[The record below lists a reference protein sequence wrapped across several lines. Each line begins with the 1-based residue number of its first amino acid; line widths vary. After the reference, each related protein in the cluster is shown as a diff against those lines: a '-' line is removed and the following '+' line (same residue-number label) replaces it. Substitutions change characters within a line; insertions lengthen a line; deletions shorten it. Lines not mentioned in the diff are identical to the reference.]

1 MKIAYYSHYV
11 GKEFAKKAGMGNRNG
26 GSSSLK
32 TQGIA
37 RAMLKAGHEVTIYS
51 PGITGYNSIVE
62 PFEEVEHYPEGDLHI
77 KYPKISTYHRRGPLN
92 DFRVW
97 KLLRHDFKKL
107 HYDAFVFYNL
117 DQFSFLMVG
126 AIGKN
131 KRILRILEYED
142 NIFNKTNEG
151 EKAKYP
157 EWFVRFKY
165 NYVIKRTDAAF
176 SVCKG
181 MLVDGEVK
189 YKLLTPGVINDEVI
203 NTVSHAP
210 HALRDGEQVRLF
222 TIGGG
227 HYCKGP
233 DLLVKALTYV
243 KHPCRLVFYT
253 DPHYFYTVAR
263 EALVNVPE
271 RHTVELRDL
280 IPHDTLMNILNE
292 EADILLNA
300 TRSFGIAPQAAG
312 FPSKMLE
319 YAAMGRPIVS
329 SEIGMLDDEFNEHIT
344 YYEKE
349 DIQDIA
355 RCIDEVVENY
365 ENKDKVALELQK
377 LAIERYSINGTA
389 ESMKAFFKQVKA
401 DSDFSFLNKNDG

>member
-11 GKEFAKKAGMGNRNG
+11 GKEFAKRAGMGCRNG

-32 TQGIA
+32 TQGMA
-37 RAMLKAGHEVTIYS
+37 RAMLKAGHEVTLYS
-51 PGITGYNSIVE
+51 PGITGYNTVVE

-77 KYPKISTYHRRGPLN
+77 RYPKISTYHRRGPLN
-92 DFRVW
+92 DYRVW
-97 KLLRHDFKKL
+97 KLFKKDFKKI
-107 HYDAFVFYNL
+107 HYDAFIFYNL
-117 DQFSFLMVG
+117 DQFTFLMVDVM
-126 AIGKN
+126 GK
-131 KRILRILEYED
+131 KPKVLRILEYED

-151 EKAKYP
+151 DEATIPLWLAKLI
-157 EWFVRFKY
+157 Y
-165 NYVIKRTDAAF
+165 NHVIRRTDASFA
-176 SVCKG
+176 VCKG
-181 MLVDGEVK
+181 MLVEGEVK
-189 YKLLTPGVINDEVI
+189 HKLLTPGVINDEVI
-203 NTVSHAP
+203 GSVSNEP
-210 HALRDGEQVRLF
+210 HTLKLGEQARLF

-233 DLLVKALTYV
+233 DLLVRALTYV
-243 KHPCRLVFYT
+243 KHPCKLVFYT
-253 DPHYFYTVAR
+253 DPQYFYTVAR
-263 EALVNVPE
+263 EALANVPE

-280 IPHDTLMNILNE
+280 IPHETLMNILNE

-329 SEIGMLDDEFNEHIT
+329 SEIGMLDDEFNKHIT

-355 RCIDEVVENY
+355 RCIDEVIENY
-365 ENKDKVALELQK
+365 AQKDSAALELQK
-377 LAIERYSINGTA
+377 LAIKRYSINGTA
-389 ESMKAFFKQVKA
+389 ESMKVFFKQIEE
-401 DSDFSFLNKNDG
+401 DPEFSFLTKQ

>member
-11 GKEFAKKAGMGNRNG
+11 GKEFARRAGMGNRNG

-32 TQGIA
+32 TQGMA
-37 RAMLKAGHEVTIYS
+37 RALIKAGHKVTIYS
-51 PGITGYNSIVE
+51 PGITGYNKVVE
-62 PFEEVEHYPEGDLHI
+62 AFEEIEHFPEGDLHI
-77 KYPKISTYHRRGPLN
+77 KYPKVSTKHRRGLFN

-97 KLLRHDFKKL
+97 KLLKRDSKL
-107 HYDAFVFYNL
+107 IKYDVFVYYNL
-117 DQFSFLMVG
+117 DHFNFLIVD
-126 AIGKN
+126 AFARCRHTLK
-131 KRILRILEYED
+131 ILEYED

-151 EKAKYP
+151 DKATYP
-157 EWFVRFKY
+157 YWFVRFKF
-165 NYVIKRTDAAF
+165 NHVISRTDAAF
-176 SVCKG
+176 AVCKG

-203 NTVSHAP
+203 GSVSHGP
-210 HALRDGEQVRLF
+210 HTLREGEPTKLF

-243 KHPCRLVFYT
+243 KNPCKLIFYT
-253 DPHYFYTVAR
+253 DPYYFYSVAR
-263 EALVNVPE
+263 DALKDVPE
-271 RHTVELRDL
+271 RHSVELRDL
-280 IPHDTLMNILNE
+280 IPHDTLMNILNK

-300 TRSFGIAPQAAG
+300 TRSFGVAPQAAG

-329 SEIGMLDDEFNEHIT
+329 SEIGMLDEEFNKHIT

-349 DIQDIA
+349 EIQGIA
-355 RCIDEVVENY
+355 KCIDEVIENY
-365 ENKDKVALELQK
+365 QQK
-377 LAIERYSINGTA
+377 NVLAIELQELVIKRYSINGTA
-389 ESMKAFFKQVKA
+389 ESMKAFFKQIAEDPK
-401 DSDFSFLNKNDG
+401 FSFLPIIK